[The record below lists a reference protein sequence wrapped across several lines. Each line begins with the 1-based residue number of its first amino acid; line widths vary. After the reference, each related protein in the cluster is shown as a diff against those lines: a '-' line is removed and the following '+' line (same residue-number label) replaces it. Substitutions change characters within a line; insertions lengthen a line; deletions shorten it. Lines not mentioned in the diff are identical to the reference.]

1 MLCNQLSV
9 EHCALP
15 RFPVSKEDFHDCSLL
30 MLVIELLKFLQFFGT
45 QEAIEAGLMIGR
57 WRFSHYLAQ
66 RRS

>member
-45 QEAIEAGLMIGR
+45 QEAIEVRKIKEEKVVC
-57 WRFSHYLAQ
+57 SVT
-66 RRS
+66 